1 MPIAY
6 HIIWST
12 YGTWL
17 PGDQRGWHEKGEWI
31 VQPPDAER
39 ERQARES
46 MKENAVV
53 LTEEQRSIVQQT
65 IVDHCRIRGWVLHT
79 VNARSNHVHVVVSA
93 EVEPEEIRNQ
103 LKAWCSRRL
112 SDHAGLAQKVAKGA
126 GRRRWFTEGGDIEFI
141 DDDKQLRD
149 AITYVAERQ
158 EP

>member
-6 HIIWST
+6 HIIWTT

-17 PGDQRGWHEKGEWI
+17 PGDQRGWHEKGDWI
-31 VQPPDAER
+31 VQAADAER

-46 MKENAVV
+46 MKGSAVA
-53 LTEEQRSIVQQT
+53 LNEEQRSIVQQT
-65 IVDHCRIRGWVLHT
+65 IIEHCRIRGWTLHAA
-79 VNARSNHVHVVVSA
+79 NARSNHVHVVVSA
-93 EVEPEEIRNQ
+93 ESKPEEIRNQ

-112 SDHAGLAQKVAKGA
+112 SDHSRLSQKVAKSA

-141 DDDKQLRD
+141 DDDEQLQE
-149 AITYVAERQ
+149 AATYVAERQ